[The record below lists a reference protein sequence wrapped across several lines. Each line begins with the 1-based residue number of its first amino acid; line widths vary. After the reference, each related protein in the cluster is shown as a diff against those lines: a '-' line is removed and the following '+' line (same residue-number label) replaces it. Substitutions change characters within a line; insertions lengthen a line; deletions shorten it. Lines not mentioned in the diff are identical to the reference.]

1 MLKSSVEQWEVPVP
15 GLTVSE
21 VARESGVNG
30 SAVRFYEAQGLI
42 AAIRTSGG
50 QRRFDDQ
57 AACRIKVARVAQRIG
72 LSVQEIRDLL
82 AILPPNPSLEDW
94 KALHIRLTTEATTRI
109 AELNTAL
116 DEIRSG
122 HKLCEL

>member
-1 MLKSSVEQWEVPVP
+1 MP

-21 VARESGVNG
+21 VARESGVTG
-30 SAVRFYEAQGLI
+30 SAIRFYEAQGLI
-42 AAIRTSGG
+42 AAERTSGG

-82 AILPPNPSLEDW
+82 ATLPSNPGLEDW
-94 KALHIRLTTEATTRI
+94 SRLHARLMAEATSRI
-109 AELNTAL
+109 AELTAAL
-116 DEIRSG
+116 EDIGSG
-122 HKLCEL
+122 RKLCEL